1 MTYNLNFI
9 SPRDVKKRLEE
20 GADGFV
26 LLDIRDFNEYSD
38 WNIKGSV
45 NIAVNPLLA
54 AGDVTG
60 IKIALK
66 GLPVEKEIITVC
78 ARGIN
83 SQVVSGI
90 LRGMG
95 YRAAALKDGMKG
107 WNENFD
113 IFEIEF
119 RGFTVAQFV
128 RIGKGCLSYIVYSK
142 KQRDA
147 VIVDPS
153 IFTDVYTDFIREKD
167 LKPKNI
173 FDTHS
178 HADHFSGAMN
188 LAKTLDIYYYIN
200 AIDVDSSSGLMP
212 IKDVFPIRLGDVNI
226 ELIETPGHTD
236 GSVSFLINNE
246 ALICGDLLLLESVG
260 RPDLA
265 KDRSETEKG
274 AEKLFNTIQNEILK
288 LNDSVTIFPAHFT
301 KTELRPVKL
310 TLKDLKEHNDSL
322 TITDKKEF
330 IKFITENIPVT
341 PPNYQAIKKFNKAG
355 VVIPMDYAE
364 DLEIGPNRCAAR

>member
-1 MTYNLNFI
+1 MESKLQFI
-9 SPRDVKKRLEE
+9 SPVEVKERLQS

-26 LLDIRDFNEYSD
+26 LLDIRDENEYTD

-45 NIAVNPLLA
+45 NIPVNSLLA
-54 AGDVTG
+54 SGNVNG
-60 IKIALK
+60 IKQALS
-66 GLPVEKEIITVC
+66 GLPKEKEIITVC

-83 SQVVSGI
+83 CQVAAEI
-90 LRGMG
+90 LNTMG
-95 YRAAALKDGMKG
+95 YKASMLKDGMKG
-107 WNENFD
+107 WNENFN

-119 RGFTVAQFV
+119 KDFTVAQFI

-142 KQRDA
+142 SDNSTF
-147 VIVDPS
+147 VVDPS
-153 IFTDVYTDFIREKD
+153 IFTNEYSEFIREKG
-167 LKPKNI
+167 LKAKYV

-178 HADHFSGAMN
+178 HADHFSGAMK
-188 LAKTLDIYYYIN
+188 LAKTLDICYYVN

-212 IKDVFPIRLGDVNI
+212 IKDMFPIRLGNVNV
-226 ELIETPGHTD
+226 ELVETPGHTD

-265 KDRSETEKG
+265 RGVEETQKG
-274 AEKLFNTIQNEILK
+274 AEILFNTIQNEILK
-288 LNDSVTIFPAHFT
+288 LNDSVIIFPAHFT

-310 TLKDLKEHNDSL
+310 TLKDLKEYNDSL
-322 TITDKKEF
+322 TISDKTEF

-341 PPNYQAIKKFNKAG
+341 PPNYLAIKRYNKSG
-355 VVIPMDYAE
+355 MIIPMDYAE

>member
-1 MTYNLNFI
+1 MHSKSQFI
-9 SPRDVKKRLEE
+9 SPVEVKERLQS

-26 LLDIRDFNEYSD
+26 LLDIRDEQEYVD
-38 WNIKGSV
+38 WSIKGSMNIPV
-45 NIAVNPLLA
+45 NSLLA
-54 AGDVTG
+54 AGNVNG
-60 IKIALK
+60 IKQALSR
-66 GLPVEKEIITVC
+66 LPKEKEIIAVC

-83 SQVVSGI
+83 SQVAAEI
-90 LRGMG
+90 LNTMG
-95 YRAAALKDGMKG
+95 YKASMLKGGMKG
-107 WNENFD
+107 WNENFN
-113 IFEIEF
+113 IIEIEF
-119 RGFTVAQFV
+119 KEYTVAQFI

-142 KQRDA
+142 NDRSA
-147 VIVDPS
+147 FAVDPS
-153 IFTDVYTDFIREKD
+153 IFTDEYIDFIHEKG
-167 LKPKNI
+167 LNVKYV

-178 HADHFSGAMN
+178 HADHFSGAMK
-188 LAKTLDIYYYIN
+188 LAKTLEVCYYIN
-200 AIDVDSSSGLMP
+200 AIDVDSSSGLMS
-212 IKDVFPIRLGDVNI
+212 IKDVFPIRLGSVNV

-246 ALICGDLLLLESVG
+246 ALICGDLLLLESIG

-265 KDRSETEKG
+265 RSVEETQKG

-310 TLKDLKEHNDSL
+310 TLKDLKEYNDSL
-322 TITDKKEF
+322 TISDKTEF

-341 PPNYQAIKKFNKAG
+341 PPNYLAIKRYNKAG
-355 VVIPMDYAE
+355 VIIPMDYAE